1 MSIFDWWHARC
12 TRGRVQTPAQS
23 ASRDAG
29 IAARVD
35 MVRLEAMA
43 EAAYDAM
50 YEARMVGAKYRFEE
64 ARHDFEGAIEAAR
77 RARLPQEIARLT
89 RRRDQVVRI
98 YNSQFRY
105 SGGSDYRKSEF

>member
-1 MSIFDWWHARC
+1 MSIFSWWRKRRTHRRA
-12 TRGRVQTPAQS
+12 QTPIAK
-23 ASRDAG
+23 ASKDAG

-50 YEARMVGAKYRFEE
+50 YEARLAGAKHRFEE
-64 ARHDFEGAIEAAR
+64 ARLNFDGAIEAAR
-77 RARLPQEIARLT
+77 RAHLPQEAARLT

-98 YNSQFRY
+98 YISQFRY
-105 SGGSDYRKSEF
+105 SGGE

>member
-1 MSIFDWWHARC
+1 MSLVDWWRKRRAKKQ
-12 TRGRVQTPAQS
+12 VPVPVAK
-23 ASRDAG
+23 ASKEAG

-50 YEARMVGAKYRFEE
+50 YEARLGGAKNRFEE
-64 ARHDFEGAIEAAR
+64 ARVNFDRAIEAAK
-77 RARLPQEIARLT
+77 RAHLPQEAARLT

-105 SGGSDYRKSEF
+105 SSGE